1 MKEFNHINLTPIIEN
16 TPNPRIGVVA
26 LSTDFTIEQ
35 DFRKI
40 CHMLPIDIFV
50 NRIPF
55 ENPLNQENYLKM
67 INHLEVVAGN
77 ILPGER
83 IDVVAYG
90 CTSGTVAIGDEK
102 ISSKIQKAKPNCCTT
117 TPITASL
124 KAFEK
129 LNMKKIAVLTPYPKK
144 VNQTIFD
151 YLINNNI
158 EVESFSSFN
167 LNYDS
172 EIAQIK
178 PENIIDQISEIN
190 LDDVDGLFV
199 SCTAM
204 KIVDVL
210 DIAEQKFQTTIVSSN
225 QAIIWDCLR
234 LIKVNTSI
242 RGFGKLLLN

>member
-1 MKEFNHINLTPIIEN
+1 
-16 TPNPRIGVVA
+16 
-26 LSTDFTIEQ
+26 
-35 DFRKI
+35 
-40 CHMLPIDIFV
+40 
-50 NRIPF
+50 
-55 ENPLNQENYLKM
+55 
-67 INHLEVVAGN
+67 
-77 ILPGER
+77 
-83 IDVVAYG
+83 
-90 CTSGTVAIGDEK
+90 
-102 ISSKIQKAKPNCCTT
+102 
-117 TPITASL
+117 
-124 KAFEK
+124 
-129 LNMKKIAVLTPYPKK
+129 MKKIAVLTPYPKK

-210 DIAEQKFQTTIVSSN
+210 DMAEQKFQTTIVSSN

-234 LIKVNTSI
+234 LIKVNASI
-242 RGFGKLLLN
+242 KGFGKLLLN

>member
-1 MKEFNHINLTPIIEN
+1 MKEFNQINLTPIIEN

-40 CHMLPIDIFV
+40 CHMLPVDIFV

-67 INHLEVVAGN
+67 INHLEEVAGN

-102 ISSKIQKAKPNCCTT
+102 ISLKIKKAKPNCYST

-144 VNQTIFD
+144 VNETIFH
-151 YLINNNI
+151 YLMNNNI
-158 EVESFSSFN
+158 EV
-167 LNYDS
+167 
-172 EIAQIK
+172 
-178 PENIIDQISEIN
+178 
-190 LDDVDGLFV
+190 
-199 SCTAM
+199 
-204 KIVDVL
+204 
-210 DIAEQKFQTTIVSSN
+210 
-225 QAIIWDCLR
+225 
-234 LIKVNTSI
+234 
-242 RGFGKLLLN
+242 